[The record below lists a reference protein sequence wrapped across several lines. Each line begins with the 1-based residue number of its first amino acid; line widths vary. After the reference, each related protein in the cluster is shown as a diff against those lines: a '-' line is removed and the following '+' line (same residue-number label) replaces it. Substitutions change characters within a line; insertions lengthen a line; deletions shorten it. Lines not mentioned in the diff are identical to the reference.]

1 MEREEDEP
9 HSSKNICV
17 IGLGYVGLPL
27 ALLFAKK
34 KMNVIGLDLVEEKV
48 NKLNNGQ
55 SYLPDVQDEEI
66 QTALNE
72 GLFTATTD
80 YEATKKANVI
90 VICVPT
96 PLTSYGTPDLSYLQS
111 VSMTLSALLQKDQ
124 LVILESS
131 TYPGTTK
138 EVLQPIL
145 EKSNLKAGKDFFLAY
160 SPERI
165 DPGNKQY
172 KEVDKIPKIVSGV
185 SPQCKQAVLDFYT
198 QVFDQV
204 VLVSTPEVAEFTK
217 LLENSYRFINI
228 SFINELAIMCDSL
241 GIDLWESIE
250 AASTKPYGFV
260 PFYPGPGIGGHCIPV
275 DPLYL
280 TWKAMRANVEN
291 KFIGLADEINHSISN
306 YIISKMKTYL
316 GGKLKNKSIL
326 LYGIAYKKDID
337 DYRESPAIF
346 VLQSLFERGANV
358 SFHDPFINEVT
369 AAGKRLQSVNL
380 NEKILSESDLVVILT
395 DHSSVPIQMILD
407 HSKLVYDTR
416 NVTRNFTGKAKVVR
430 LGGGES

>member
-1 MEREEDEP
+1 MVIEDDP
-9 HSSKNICV
+9 FSSKNICV

-48 NKLNNGQ
+48 KKLNNGH
-55 SYLPDVQDEEI
+55 SYLPDVGDEEI
-66 QTALNE
+66 QTALDE
-72 GLFTATTD
+72 GYFAATTD
-80 YEATKKANVI
+80 YEITKKAEVI

-96 PLTSYGTPDLSYLQS
+96 PLTNYGTPDLSYLQS
-111 VSMTLSALLQKDQ
+111 VSMTLSTRLQKGQ
-124 LVILESS
+124 LIILESS

-145 EKSNLKAGKDFFLAY
+145 EKSNLLVGKDFFLAY

-165 DPGNKQY
+165 DPGNKQF
-172 KEVDKIPKIVSGV
+172 KEVDKIPKVVSGV
-185 SPQCKQAVLDFYT
+185 SPRCKQRVYDLYA

-204 VLVSTPEVAEFTK
+204 VLVSSPEVAEFTK

-241 GIDLWESIE
+241 GIDLWEAIE
-250 AASTKPYGFV
+250 AASTKPYGFI

-280 TWKAMRANVEN
+280 AWKAARANVVT
-291 KFIGLADEINHSISN
+291 KFIPLAEQINHSISE
-306 YIISKMKTYL
+306 YVISQLQAYL
-316 GGKLKNKSIL
+316 REDLKNKAIL
-326 LYGIAYKKDID
+326 LYGMAYKKDID
-337 DYRESPAIF
+337 DYRESPTLMIYQA
-346 VLQSLFERGANV
+346 LQDRGAKV
-358 SFHDPFINEVT
+358 SFHDPYINEVT
-369 AAGKRLQSVNL
+369 VAGKTIESVCL
-380 NEKILSESDLVVILT
+380 NEETLLKTDFVVILT
-395 DHSSVPIQMILD
+395 DHSSLPVQMILD
-407 HSKLVYDTR
+407 YSKKVYDTR
-416 NVTRNFTGKAKVVR
+416 NVTKNFSGKAKVYR

>member
-1 MEREEDEP
+1 MEKENEP
-9 HSSKNICV
+9 HSSKVICV

-48 NKLNNGQ
+48 KMLNNGQ
-55 SYLPDVQDEEI
+55 SYLPDVQDDEI
-66 QTALNE
+66 QKALNE
-72 GLFTATTD
+72 GFFTATTD
-80 YEATKKANVI
+80 YEAVKKAEVI

-96 PLTSYGTPDLSYLQS
+96 PLTDYGTPDLSYLQS
-111 VSMTLSALLQKDQ
+111 VSMTLASLLQKDQ

-145 EKSNLKAGKDFFLAY
+145 EKSNLKAGRDFFLAY

-165 DPGNKQY
+165 DPGNKQF

-185 SPQCKQAVLDFYT
+185 SPQCKQTVFDFYN

-228 SFINELAIMCDSL
+228 SFINELAIMCDQL

-280 TWKAMRANVEN
+280 AWKGTRANVDN
-291 KFIGLADEINHSISN
+291 KFIHLADEINHTIEKYVISQ
-306 YIISKMKTYL
+306 IETFL
-316 GGKLKNKSIL
+316 GGDLQNKAIL

-337 DYRESPAIF
+337 DYRESPALFI
-346 VLQSLFERGANV
+346 LHSLTDKGAKV
-358 SFHDPFINEVT
+358 SFHDPFISEVV
-369 AAGKRLQSVNL
+369 AAGERIQSVNL
-380 NEKILSESDLVVILT
+380 NVEILSKSDLVVILT
-395 DHSSVPIQMILD
+395 DHSALPVQMILD

-416 NVTRNFTGKAKVVR
+416 NVTRNFKGNAKVFR

>member
-1 MEREEDEP
+1 MEKENEP
-9 HSSKNICV
+9 HSSKVICV

-48 NKLNNGQ
+48 KMLNNGQ
-55 SYLPDVQDEEI
+55 SYLPDVQDDEI
-66 QTALNE
+66 QKALNE
-72 GLFTATTD
+72 GFFTATTD
-80 YEATKKANVI
+80 YEAVKKAEVI

-96 PLTSYGTPDLSYLQS
+96 PLTDYGTPDLSYLQS
-111 VSMTLSALLQKDQ
+111 VSMTLASLLQKDQ

-145 EKSNLKAGKDFFLAY
+145 EKSNLKAGRDFFLAY

-165 DPGNKQY
+165 DPGNKQF

-185 SPQCKQAVLDFYT
+185 SPQCKQTIFDFYN

-228 SFINELAIMCDSL
+228 SFINELAIMCDQL

-280 TWKAMRANVEN
+280 AWKGTRANVDN
-291 KFIGLADEINHSISN
+291 KFIHLADEINHTIEKYVISQ
-306 YIISKMKTYL
+306 IETFL
-316 GGKLKNKSIL
+316 GGDLQNKAIL

-337 DYRESPAIF
+337 DYRESPALFI
-346 VLQSLFERGANV
+346 LHSLTDKGAKV
-358 SFHDPFINEVT
+358 SFHDPFISEVV
-369 AAGKRLQSVNL
+369 AAGERIQSVNL
-380 NEKILSESDLVVILT
+380 NVEILSKSDLVVILT
-395 DHSSVPIQMILD
+395 DHSALPVQMILD

-416 NVTRNFTGKAKVVR
+416 NVTRNFKGNAKVFR

>member
-1 MEREEDEP
+1 MEKENEP
-9 HSSKNICV
+9 YSSKVICV

-48 NKLNNGQ
+48 KMLNNGQ
-55 SYLPDVQDEEI
+55 SYLPDVQDDEI
-66 QTALNE
+66 QKALNE
-72 GLFTATTD
+72 GFFTATTD
-80 YEATKKANVI
+80 YEAVKKAEVI

-96 PLTSYGTPDLSYLQS
+96 PLTDYGTPDLSYLQS
-111 VSMTLSALLQKDQ
+111 VSMTLASLLQKDQ

-145 EKSNLKAGKDFFLAY
+145 EKSNLKAGRDFFLAY

-165 DPGNKQY
+165 DPGNKQF

-185 SPQCKQAVLDFYT
+185 SPQCKQTVFDFYN

-228 SFINELAIMCDSL
+228 SFINELAIMCDQL

-280 TWKAMRANVEN
+280 AWKGTRANVDN
-291 KFIGLADEINHSISN
+291 KFIHLADEINHIIEKYVISQ
-306 YIISKMKTYL
+306 IETFL
-316 GGKLKNKSIL
+316 GGDLQNKAIL

-337 DYRESPAIF
+337 DYRESPALFI
-346 VLQSLFERGANV
+346 LHSLTDKGAKV
-358 SFHDPFINEVT
+358 SFHDPFISEVV
-369 AAGKRLQSVNL
+369 AAGERIQSVNL
-380 NEKILSESDLVVILT
+380 NVEILSKSDLVAILT
-395 DHSSVPIQMILD
+395 DHSALPVQMILD

-416 NVTRNFTGKAKVVR
+416 NVTRNFKGNAKVFR

>member
-1 MEREEDEP
+1 MEKEYEP
-9 HSSKNICV
+9 HSSKVICV

-48 NKLNNGQ
+48 KMLNNGQ
-55 SYLPDVQDEEI
+55 SYLPDVQDDEI
-66 QTALNE
+66 QKALNE
-72 GLFTATTD
+72 GFFTATTD
-80 YEATKKANVI
+80 YEAVKKAEVI

-96 PLTSYGTPDLSYLQS
+96 PLTDYGTPDLSYLQS
-111 VSMTLSALLQKDQ
+111 VSMTLASLLQKDQ

-145 EKSNLKAGKDFFLAY
+145 EKSNLKAGRDFFLAY

-165 DPGNKQY
+165 DPGNKQF

-185 SPQCKQAVLDFYT
+185 SPQCKQTVFDFYN

-228 SFINELAIMCDSL
+228 SFINELAIMCDQL

-280 TWKAMRANVEN
+280 AWKGTRANVDN
-291 KFIGLADEINHSISN
+291 KFIHLADEINHIIEKYVISQ
-306 YIISKMKTYL
+306 IKSFL
-316 GGKLKNKSIL
+316 DGDLQNKAIL

-337 DYRESPAIF
+337 DYRESPALFI
-346 VLQSLFERGANV
+346 LHSLTDKGAKV
-358 SFHDPFINEVT
+358 SFHDPFISEVV
-369 AAGKRLQSVNL
+369 AAGERIQSVNL
-380 NEKILSESDLVVILT
+380 NVEILLKSDLVVILT
-395 DHSSVPIQMILD
+395 DHSALPVQMILD

-416 NVTRNFTGKAKVVR
+416 NVTRNFKGNAKVFR